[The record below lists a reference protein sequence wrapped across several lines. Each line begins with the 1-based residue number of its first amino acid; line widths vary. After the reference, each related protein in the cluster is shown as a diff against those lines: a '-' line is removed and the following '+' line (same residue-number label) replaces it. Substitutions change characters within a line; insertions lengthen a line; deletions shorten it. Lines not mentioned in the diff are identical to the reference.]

1 MVGRIVG
8 RYGARSTLA
17 GKEQGEMGEAERRVK
32 ETDALVRETV
42 IRLSRSG
49 SPELLGERAH
59 EDLLD
64 LRPHL
69 EEALA
74 GHWQTSIVGGVSPT
88 RSSPDGVRSRCS
100 WSRPLFSEVHSR
112 LAPVGSSLQEVVN
125 CQPQARLGA
134 VLDALAV
141 S

>member
-8 RYGARSTLA
+8 RYGAWSTLA
-17 GKEQGEMGEAERRVK
+17 GKEQVEMGEAERRVK

-42 IRLSRSG
+42 IRLSRSA

-59 EDLLD
+59 EDVLD

-74 GHWQTSIVGGVSPT
+74 
-88 RSSPDGVRSRCS
+88 
-100 WSRPLFSEVHSR
+100 
-112 LAPVGSSLQEVVN
+112 
-125 CQPQARLGA
+125 
-134 VLDALAV
+134 ALAEIDRRRGLTDEELARRRAFKMLLV
-141 S
+141 ATPLL